1 MKEDYQAVLDR
12 ADLSYAR
19 ARRMDLLGAS
29 LIGGIAFD
37 VRWSGPE
44 QSAGAMIW
52 GLAPL
57 CAATVLLEAHRRTA
71 GWAPVGF
78 GAATGLAIVL
88 WMAVLG

>member
-1 MKEDYQAVLDR
+1 LAHVVR
-12 ADLSYAR
+12 
-19 ARRMDLLGAS
+19 GALVS
-29 LIGGIAFD
+29 LFGATLIAALAFD
-37 VRWSGPE
+37 VRWTGPE

-57 CAATVLLEAHRRTA
+57 CAATILLDAHRRAA

-78 GAATGLAIVL
+78 GAAAGLAIVL